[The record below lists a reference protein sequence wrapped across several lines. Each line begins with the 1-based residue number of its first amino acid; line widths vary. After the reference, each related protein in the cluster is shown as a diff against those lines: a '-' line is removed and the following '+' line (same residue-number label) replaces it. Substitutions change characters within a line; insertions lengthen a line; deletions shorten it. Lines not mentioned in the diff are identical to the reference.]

1 VTASAAVLDA
11 SVTAAWL
18 LPDERTAGA
27 ERAYV
32 QLRRSAWTAHAP
44 ELWLW
49 ECSNIIVNGVRRQRI
64 AVADTPQAWGLLD
77 LVRTR
82 VELSVLE
89 TGQVR
94 ACLALAVEES
104 LSMYDAAYLW
114 LAMSLRLPLLSHDDR
129 LRQAAQRQRVPVLRL
144 EDLS

>member
-1 VTASAAVLDA
+1 MTATAAVLDA
-11 SVTAAWL
+11 SVAATWL
-18 LPDERTAGA
+18 LPDERTAHA

-32 QLRRSAWTAHAP
+32 LLRRSAWAAHAP

-49 ECSNIIVNGVRRQRI
+49 ECSNMIVNGVRRQRI
-64 AVADTPQAWGLLD
+64 AVEDTPQAWSLLD

-89 TGQVR
+89 PGQVR

-114 LAMSLRLPLLSHDDR
+114 LALSLRLPLLSHDER
-129 LRQAAQRQRVPVLRL
+129 LRRAAGRQGVPVLRV
-144 EDLS
+144 EDVA